1 MQFTRR
7 YQRLLIQPSPVKLTG
22 IPVKYLINKINLSR
36 LYWLDNNSFL
46 IFHLCVS
53 VSCVSCCISY
63 DLACRCHRFN
73 WIFSYSVTSTREL
86 GFFWRCLFW
95 LSDYFEW
102 KLDEKPNGAA
112 TKSSVRHAN
121 VKKRTNVCSLV
132 HFTLMN
138 RVDNIADE
146 KTTPAAQLVRSS

>member
-22 IPVKYLINKINLSR
+22 IPVKYLINKINLSS

-86 GFFWRCLFW
+86 GFFWRCLW
-95 LSDYFEW
+95 LLRMKVRWKAEW
-102 KLDEKPNGAA
+102 SRDQVKCSARKCEK
-112 TKSSVRHAN
+112 K
-121 VKKRTNVCSLV
+121 TNVCSLV